1 LDQPEILNATSPAP
15 APKPLRILIVLN
27 LEWNPRLGAVRVYM
41 ELAEQWRAAGNVVEH
56 FSLSDAFPRV
66 RSSRAGFAIRQ
77 IAFAYKAAA
86 FVKENAARFDVIDA
100 LIGSLPM
107 SKKKL
112 GFVGLL
118 VARSVGLYRLYDRF
132 EMRAR
137 QRWPHRSRGKFLGR
151 IFYSLTRRWLTRA
164 SDQAVRH
171 ADLINVPN
179 ENEAVCLRREL
190 GSADRIIVQPYGL
203 TNDRCRALLEHAAPA
218 TVRLAG
224 KKISFIGMWAAR
236 KGSHDWAQIIRRVR
250 QNIPDARF
258 CFLGTMVEAG
268 TISSD
273 LGNSSRRDVEF
284 ISEYSPEDLPKL
296 LSDCAAGAFPS
307 YVEGFGLAVL
317 EQLAA
322 GIPTVAFDVP
332 GPGDILGEQL
342 PELLVVSGEI
352 DAFAAAI
359 CHLLKLD
366 VAAYESLSKR
376 CVGIAA
382 TFNWRTIAGNALAKY
397 RERLREQQ
405 KILFLQPFSLGSA
418 GGGGAR
424 ILRAL
429 LKAAPVNWHSVCCSP
444 RRPKPWPNE
453 THLPSRP
460 SWGKI
465 ETSRLSMLPKKT
477 MSIFA
482 PRFRRRLKS
491 FSRRMNVRAI
501 HTVPHS
507 GIDFAQGQAVA
518 RELSLPFFISLHDDL
533 AYTAAAEVSAAA
545 REPAIREAWL
555 NADARFVISDA
566 LGREYSR
573 RYGSR
578 DYCVVTDGLAEVHP
592 YRKKPEPL
600 VWRIY
605 FMGLFHLAYER
616 NFRAFLEALN
626 ILERQTSTTT
636 SVTCRCEY
644 IRPHVWKDI
653 KQVNVLPFAG
663 EEQVQCDMQK
673 ADLLYMPMP
682 FGPEH
687 ENFARF
693 SVSTK
698 MVTYVGSGI
707 PIVYH
712 GPTDSAAF
720 DLLQR
725 NNAAIFLPTLD
736 PAEVAE
742 SLAQL
747 TDGRCAEVATN
758 AGELARREFMLADQ
772 THRFWD
778 TISQFIE
785 AQ

>member
-1 LDQPEILNATSPAP
+1 MNATTPAP

-137 QRWPHRSRGKFLGR
+137 QRWPHRARGKFLGR

-203 TNDRCRALLEHAAPA
+203 TNDRSRALLEDAAPA
-218 TVRLAG
+218 TVRLAR

-332 GPGDILGEQL
+332 GPRDILGEQL
-342 PELLVVSGEI
+342 RELLVVSGEI
-352 DAFAAAI
+352 DAFATAI

-382 TFNWRTIAGNALAKY
+382 AFNWRTIAGNALAKY

-405 KILFLQPFSLGSA
+405 KVLFVQPFSLGSA

-507 GIDFAQGQAVA
+507 GTDFAQAQAVA

-545 REPAIREAWL
+545 REPAIRDAWL
-555 NADARFVISDA
+555 KADARFVISDA

-592 YRKKPEPL
+592 YRKKPEPR
-600 VWRIY
+600 VRRIY

-626 ILERQTSTTT
+626 ILERQTSITT

-725 NNAAIFLPTLD
+725 NNAAIFLLTLD

-747 TDGRCAEVATN
+747 TDGRCAEVVTN

-772 THRFWD
+772 THKFWD
-778 TISQFIE
+778 AISQFIE

>member
-1 LDQPEILNATSPAP
+1 LDQPEILNATTPAP

-41 ELAEQWRAAGNVVEH
+41 ELAEQWRAAGNMVEH

-137 QRWPHRSRGKFLGR
+137 QRWPHRARGKFLGR

-203 TNDRCRALLEHAAPA
+203 TNDRCRALLEDAAPA

-332 GPGDILGEQL
+332 GPRDILGEQL

-352 DAFAAAI
+352 DAFATAI

-382 TFNWRTIAGNALAKY
+382 AFNWRTIAANTLAKY
-397 RERLREQQ
+397 RERLRKQQ
-405 KILFLQPFSLGSA
+405 KVLFVQPFSLGSA

-507 GIDFAQGQAVA
+507 GTDFAQAQAVA

-545 REPAIREAWL
+545 REPAIRDAWL
-555 NADARFVISDA
+555 KADARFVISDA

-578 DYCVVTDGLAEVHP
+578 DYCLVTDGLAEVHP
-592 YRKKPEPL
+592 YRKKPEPR
-600 VWRIY
+600 VRRIY

-626 ILERQTSTTT
+626 ILERQTSITT
-636 SVTCRCEY
+636 SVACRCEY

-653 KQVNVLPFAG
+653 KPVNVLPFAG

-772 THRFWD
+772 THKFWD

>member
-1 LDQPEILNATSPAP
+1 MNPTTPAS

-41 ELAEQWRAAGNVVEH
+41 ELAEQWRAAGNMVEH
-56 FSLSDAFPRV
+56 FSLSDAFGARH
-66 RSSRAGFAIRQ
+66 SRAGFAIRQ

-86 FVKENAARFDVIDA
+86 FIKGNAGRFDVIDA
-100 LIGSLPM
+100 LIGSLPI
-107 SKKKL
+107 SKEKL
-112 GFVGLL
+112 GFAGLL

-132 EMRAR
+132 ELRAR
-137 QRWPHRSRGKFLGR
+137 QRWPHRPRGKFLGR
-151 IFYSLTRRWLTRA
+151 IFYSLTRHWLRRA
-164 SDQAVRH
+164 SDQAVTH

-179 ENEAVCLRREL
+179 EEEAVCLRREL

-203 TNDRCRALLEHAAPA
+203 TYERRRALLEAAA
-218 TVRLAG
+218 TATARLAE

-236 KGSHDWAQIIRRVR
+236 KGSQDWAQIIRRVR
-250 QNIPDARF
+250 ENIPEARF
-258 CFLGTMVEAG
+258 CFLGTMVEAD

-273 LGNSSRRDVEF
+273 LDDGSRRDLEL
-284 ISEYSPEDLPKL
+284 ISEYSPDDLPKL
-296 LSDCAAGAFPS
+296 LSGCAAGAFPS

-332 GPGDILGEQL
+332 GPGDILGKQL
-342 PELLVVSGEI
+342 PELLVAPGDI
-352 DAFAAAI
+352 DAFATAL
-359 CHLLKLD
+359 CKLLKSDL
-366 VAAYESLSKR
+366 AAYESLSKR
-376 CVGIAA
+376 CVEISAA
-382 TFNWRTIAGNALAKY
+382 FNWRTIAGNALAEY
-397 RERLREQQ
+397 RNRLQAQQ
-405 KILFLQPFSLGSA
+405 KILFVQPFSLGSA

-429 LKAAPVNWHSVCCSP
+429 LKAAPMNWHSVCCSP
-444 RRPKPWPNE
+444 RRPKPWPSE

-477 MSIFA
+477 MSTFA
-482 PRFRRRLKS
+482 PRFRRRLER
-491 FSRRMNVRAI
+491 FCRGMNVRAI

-507 GIDFAQGQAVA
+507 GIDFVQAQAVA
-518 RELSLPFFISLHDDL
+518 HELSLPFFISLHDDL
-533 AYTAAAEVSAAA
+533 AYTAAAEVSPAA

-573 RYGSR
+573 RYGTR
-578 DYCVVTDGLAEVHP
+578 DYCVVTDGLAEVDP
-592 YRKKPEPL
+592 YRKKTEPHL
-600 VWRIY
+600 WRIY
-605 FMGLFHLAYER
+605 FMGLFHLAYES
-616 NFRAFLEALN
+616 NFRAFLEALR
-626 ILERQTSTTT
+626 ILERQTSITT

-644 IRPHVWKDI
+644 IRPHVWKDV
-653 KQVNVLPFAG
+653 KPVNVLPFAG
-663 EEQVQCDMQK
+663 EEQIHRDMQK

-682 FGPEH
+682 FGAEH
-687 ENFARF
+687 ESFARF

-698 MVTYVGSGI
+698 MVTYAGSGI
-707 PIVYH
+707 PIIYH

-725 NNAAIFLPTLD
+725 NDAAIFLPTLD
-736 PAEVAE
+736 SAAIAE

-747 TDGRCAEVATN
+747 TDRRCADAATN
-758 AGELARREFMLADQ
+758 ASRLARREFMLADQ
-772 THRFWD
+772 IRKFWG
-778 TISQFIE
+778 TISRFIE

>member
-1 LDQPEILNATSPAP
+1 LDQPEILNATTPAP
-15 APKPLRILIVLN
+15 GPKPLRILIVLN

-41 ELAEQWRAAGNVVEH
+41 ELAEQWRIAGNAVEH
-56 FSLSDAFPRV
+56 FSLSDAFPRTP
-66 RSSRAGFAIRQ
+66 SSRAGFAIRQ
-77 IAFAYKAAA
+77 ITFAYKAAA
-86 FVKENAARFDVIDA
+86 FVKENAGRFDVIDA

-107 SKKKL
+107 SKEKL

-132 EMRAR
+132 EMSAR
-137 QRWPHRSRGKFLGR
+137 QRWPHRARGKFLGR
-151 IFYSLTRRWLTRA
+151 IFYSLIRCWLTRA

-179 ENEAVCLRREL
+179 EDEAVCLRREL

-203 TNDRCRALLEHAAPA
+203 TNDRRRALLEAAAPA

-224 KKISFIGMWAAR
+224 KKVSFIGMWAAR

-250 QNIPDARF
+250 ENIPDARF
-258 CFLGTMVEAG
+258 CFLGTMVEAD

-273 LGNSSRRDVEF
+273 LGDSSRCGVEF
-284 ISEYSPEDLPKL
+284 ISEYSPDDLPKL

-322 GIPTVAFDVP
+322 GIPTIAFDVP
-332 GPGDILGEQL
+332 GPRDILREQL
-342 PELLVVSGEI
+342 PELLVAPGEI
-352 DAFAAAI
+352 DGFAAAI
-359 CHLLKLD
+359 CKLLKSDL
-366 VAAYESLSKR
+366 AAYDSLSKR
-376 CVGIAA
+376 CAEISAA
-382 TFNWRTIAGNALAKY
+382 FNWRTIAGNALAEY

-405 KILFLQPFSLGSA
+405 KILFVQPFSLGSA

-477 MSIFA
+477 MSTFA
-482 PRFRRRLKS
+482 PRFRRRLKD
-491 FSRRMNVRAI
+491 FCRGMNVRAI

-507 GIDFAQGQAVA
+507 GIDFAQAQAVA
-518 RELSLPFFISLHDDL
+518 RELGLPFFISLHDDL
-533 AYTAAAEVSAAA
+533 AYTAAAEMDPAS
-545 REPAIREAWL
+545 REPAIRDAWL
-555 NADARFVISDA
+555 KADARFVISDA

-592 YRKKPEPL
+592 YRKKSDPHI
-600 VWRIY
+600 RQIY

-616 NFRAFLEALN
+616 NFRAFLEALR
-626 ILERQTSTTT
+626 ILERQTSIAT

-653 KQVNVLPFAG
+653 KPVNVLPFAG
-663 EEQVQCDMQK
+663 EEQIQCDMEK

-698 MVTYVGSGI
+698 MVSYVGSGI

-725 NNAAIFLPTLD
+725 NAAAIFLSTLD
-736 PAEVAE
+736 PAEIAE

-747 TDGRCAEVATN
+747 TDGRCAEVAMN

-772 THRFWD
+772 MHKFWD
-778 TISQFIE
+778 TILQFIE